1 MLVLMI
7 NSSASQLQKSTF
19 GLEYLQKREIYCM
32 IIITMVALPSN
43 SIYTNLQE
51 TWNKN
56 VLVQNILFEM
66 RISEEFIK
74 DRNEKSVLN
83 SCLTFK
89 KPLKELWACAVK
101 SMIYSNCLEYDG

>member
-1 MLVLMI
+1 
-7 NSSASQLQKSTF
+7 
-19 GLEYLQKREIYCM
+19 M

-101 SMIYSNCLEYDG
+101 SMIYSYDG